1 VTDALVA
8 GADVEL
14 AETAFE
20 RLPLTRR
27 LVGTWAGRVGVA
39 IVSAVVVVAIFA
51 SVISPYDPLT
61 QDLTGILKGPS
72 ARHLLGT
79 DELGRDL
86 LSRIFYGSRISLGI
100 AASSVLLA
108 SVLGMLLGTA
118 AASLGRWADRIIM
131 RLVDALLAFPVLVL
145 AIAVSIG
152 VGRGA
157 LAVIVA
163 IATVNTPVFTRLA
176 RAQTLQINQ
185 RQYMT
190 AATLMGAGTVRKVVR
205 HVIPN
210 LINAFIVQGSVAL
223 SFAIIIEAGL
233 SFLGL
238 GVQAPTADWGVMV
251 ATAKIYMTL
260 APHMMLVPA
269 GAIFV
274 TVLGL
279 NLLGD
284 GLSDALDPRSGS
296 E

>member
-1 VTDALVA
+1 
-8 GADVEL
+8 
-14 AETAFE
+14 
-20 RLPLTRR
+20 
-27 LVGTWAGRVGVA
+27 
-39 IVSAVVVVAIFA
+39 
-51 SVISPYDPLT
+51 
-61 QDLTGILKGPS
+61 
-72 ARHLLGT
+72 
-79 DELGRDL
+79 
-86 LSRIFYGSRISLGI
+86 
-100 AASSVLLA
+100 
-108 SVLGMLLGTA
+108 
-118 AASLGRWADRIIM
+118 
-131 RLVDALLAFPVLVL
+131 VL

-176 RAQTLQINQ
+176 RAQTLRINQ

-190 AATLMGAGTVRKVVR
+190 AATLMGAGTAHKVVR

-210 LINAFIVQGSVAL
+210 LVNAFIVQGSVAL

-238 GVQAPTADWGVMV
+238 GIQAPTADWGVLV
-251 ATAKIYMTL
+251 ATAKTYMTV

-279 NLLGD
+279 NVLGD
-284 GLSDALDPRSGS
+284 AISDALDPRSAS

>member
-39 IVSAVVVVAIFA
+39 IVAAVVVVAIFA
-51 SVISPYDPLT
+51 PVISPYDPLT

-176 RAQTLQINQ
+176 RAQTLRINQ

-190 AATLMGAGTVRKVVR
+190 AATLMGAGTARKVVR

>member
-1 VTDALVA
+1 
-8 GADVEL
+8 
-14 AETAFE
+14 
-20 RLPLTRR
+20 
-27 LVGTWAGRVGVA
+27 VGVA

>member
-1 VTDALVA
+1 MTDALVA
-8 GADVEL
+8 GAEVEL

-39 IVSAVVVVAIFA
+39 IVGAVVVAAIFA
-51 SVISPYDPLT
+51 PVISPYDPLT

-108 SVLGMLLGTA
+108 STLGMLLGTA

-176 RAQTLQINQ
+176 RAQTLRINQ

-190 AATLMGAGTVRKVVR
+190 AATLMGAGTARKVVR

-210 LINAFIVQGSVAL
+210 LVNAFIVQGSVAL

>member
-1 VTDALVA
+1 
-8 GADVEL
+8 
-14 AETAFE
+14 
-20 RLPLTRR
+20 
-27 LVGTWAGRVGVA
+27 
-39 IVSAVVVVAIFA
+39 
-51 SVISPYDPLT
+51 
-61 QDLTGILKGPS
+61 
-72 ARHLLGT
+72 
-79 DELGRDL
+79 
-86 LSRIFYGSRISLGI
+86 
-100 AASSVLLA
+100 
-108 SVLGMLLGTA
+108 
-118 AASLGRWADRIIM
+118 
-131 RLVDALLAFPVLVL
+131 
-145 AIAVSIG
+145 
-152 VGRGA
+152 
-157 LAVIVA
+157 
-163 IATVNTPVFTRLA
+163 
-176 RAQTLQINQ
+176 
-185 RQYMT
+185 
-190 AATLMGAGTVRKVVR
+190 MGAGTVRKVVR

>member
-1 VTDALVA
+1 MTDALVA

>member
-1 VTDALVA
+1 MTDALVA
-8 GADVEL
+8 GAEVEL

-39 IVSAVVVVAIFA
+39 IVGAVVVVAIFA
-51 SVISPYDPLT
+51 PVISPYDPLT

-176 RAQTLQINQ
+176 RAQTLRINQ

-190 AATLMGAGTVRKVVR
+190 AATLMGAGTARKVVR

-210 LINAFIVQGSVAL
+210 LVNAFIVQGSVAL

>member
-1 VTDALVA
+1 VTSSFVA
-8 GADVEL
+8 GADLEL
-14 AETAFE
+14 AETAVE
-20 RLPLTRR
+20 RLPLARR
-27 LVGTWAGRVGVA
+27 LVGTWAGRVGIA
-39 IVSAVVVVAIFA
+39 IVGAVVVIAIFA
-51 SVISPYDPLT
+51 PLLAPYDPVS
-61 QDLTGILKGPS
+61 QDLGGILKGPS

-100 AASSVLLA
+100 AASSVLVAALT
-108 SVLGMLLGTA
+108 GMLFGTA
-118 AASLGRWADRIIM
+118 AASLGRWADGIIM

-176 RAQTLQINQ
+176 RAQTLRINE

-190 AATLMGAGTVRKVVR
+190 AATLMGAGTARKVVR

-210 LINAFIVQGSVAL
+210 LVNAFIVQGSVAL

-251 ATAKIYMTL
+251 ATAKTYMTI

-279 NLLGD
+279 NVLGD
-284 GLSDALDPRSGS
+284 AVSDALDPRSAS

>member
-1 VTDALVA
+1 MTDALVA
-8 GADVEL
+8 GAEVEL

-39 IVSAVVVVAIFA
+39 IVGAVVVAAIFA
-51 SVISPYDPLT
+51 PVFSPYDPLT

-108 SVLGMLLGTA
+108 STLGMLLGTA

-176 RAQTLQINQ
+176 RAQTLRINQ

-190 AATLMGAGTVRKVVR
+190 AATLMGAGTARKVVR

-210 LINAFIVQGSVAL
+210 LVNAFIVQGSVAL